1 MEFRNHRIF
10 KIESIRTPREKV
22 VLAKIFKEMRKL
34 LFVVVALFLLLACA
48 KNNRIEDSV
57 DITVSSWDHIFN
69 DRNGEDYV
77 RLWVNDTLLF
87 SDTFHV
93 NYVDSIRETWYEIN
107 MKVATIHK
115 FNRDSV
121 KIRVRLVSLDSI
133 LFAGHHA
140 VDTTFRYRI
149 DNIPYMN
156 IDYFRQLSYFRTWN
170 PVTDPQFYQLE

>member
-1 MEFRNHRIF
+1 
-10 KIESIRTPREKV
+10 
-22 VLAKIFKEMRKL
+22 MRKILFFVGAL
-34 LFVVVALFLLLACA
+34 LFLVACA
-48 KNNRIEDSV
+48 KSNNKGEDSV
-57 DITVSSWDHIFN
+57 DITVSSWNHISN

-77 RLWVNDTLLF
+77 KLWVNDTLLF

-93 NYVDSIRETWYEIN
+93 EYIDSIQDTWLDYK

-170 PVTDPQFYQLE
+170 PITDPQFYRLE

>member
-1 MEFRNHRIF
+1 
-10 KIESIRTPREKV
+10 
-22 VLAKIFKEMRKL
+22 MRKL
-34 LFVVVALFLLLACA
+34 LFVIVAVLLLLACT
-48 KNNRIEDSV
+48 KGNRSEDSV
-57 DITVSSWDHIFN
+57 GISVSSWNHVSN

-93 NYVDSIRETWYEIN
+93 EYIDSIQDTWLDYN

-121 KIRVRLVSLDSI
+121 KIRIRLVSLDSI

-170 PVTDPQFYQLE
+170 PVTDPQFYRVE